1 MSKDR
6 NFFQRAVDALV
17 EGRTR
22 QAERYV
28 AQFQRTHGIVPNKLN
43 ER

>member
-1 MSKDR
+1 MSKNR

-28 AQFQRTHGIVPNKLN
+28 AQFERAHGRQHDKMKG
-43 ER
+43 R

>member
-1 MSKDR
+1 MDKNR
-6 NFFQRAVDALV
+6 NFFQRAMDALV

-28 AQFQRTHGIVPNKLN
+28 AQFERDHGAARSKVNG
-43 ER
+43 R